1 MSRQPLFLSSVQKE
15 FAAERLALRDFLQGD
30 PLLRRF
36 FVPVLFE
43 DLPASDRRADE
54 LYLHLVDRS
63 DLYVGLFGSEY
74 GSVDS
79 EGLSPTEREFQRAG
93 ERGKTRLIFLKAAD
107 DTSRDPRMLALIRQ
121 AEASLV
127 RRRFATTAELI
138 AGLYAALVQWLEDR
152 QLIRNGPFDA
162 SPCPQAALADLDAE
176 RMAWFIDRA
185 RQVRGFPLPPNAS
198 ASELLTHLNLL
209 DHGSP
214 VNAAVLLFGRQPQR
228 FLLSSEVKAAHF
240 HGTAVAKPIPSY
252 QVFKGTVFELVD
264 QAVDFVLARLSFT
277 VGTRA
282 ASVQAPAAYEIPPEV
297 IREAIVNAVAHRD
310 YTSNGSVQVMV
321 FADRVEIW
329 NPGSLPPSL
338 SLAQLR
344 QPHGSI
350 PANPLLAE
358 PLYLTQYIERLGT
371 GTGDMIRRCREAD
384 LPEPEFSLEDGF
396 RISLGRPLPQL
407 SSSVTTEET
416 EEETKEETE
425 EETKEESR
433 RQEISGAAPGKASIS
448 REQILAQLRS
458 HPEVTIAELARQLN
472 LSDSGVEYNLR
483 KLRKEGRI
491 RREGSTKSG
500 RWVVVSP

>member
-1 MSRQPLFLSSVQKE
+1 
-15 FAAERLALRDFLQGD
+15 
-30 PLLRRF
+30 
-36 FVPVLFE
+36 
-43 DLPASDRRADE
+43 
-54 LYLHLVDRS
+54 
-63 DLYVGLFGSEY
+63 
-74 GSVDS
+74 
-79 EGLSPTEREFQRAG
+79 
-93 ERGKTRLIFLKAAD
+93 
-107 DTSRDPRMLALIRQ
+107 
-121 AEASLV
+121 V

-152 QLIRNGPFDA
+152 QLIRSGPFDA
-162 SPCPQAALADLDAE
+162 SPCPQASLADLDAV
-176 RMAWFIDRA
+176 RMAWFVDRA

-198 ASELLTHLNLL
+198 PTELLSHLNLI
-209 DHGSP
+209 DNGQP

-264 QAVDFVLARLSFT
+264 QAVDFVLARLSFA

-282 ASVQAPAAYEIPPEV
+282 ASTQAPAAYEIPPEV

-321 FADRVEIW
+321 FADRVEVW

-344 QPHGSI
+344 EPHGSI

-371 GTGDMIRRCREAD
+371 GTGDMIRRCREAG
-384 LPEPEFSLEDGF
+384 LSEPVFALEDGF
-396 RISLGRPLPQL
+396 RISLGRPLPQP

-416 EEETKEETE
+416 EEETKEEAE
-425 EETKEESR
+425 EGAPEETKGQVVPSTL
-433 RQEISGAAPGKASIS
+433 GKAGTT
-448 REQILAQLRS
+448 REQVLALMRS
-458 HPEVTIAELARQLN
+458 NPAVTIAELARLLN

-483 KLRKEGRI
+483 KLRQEGLI
-491 RREGSTKSG
+491 RREGSTKAG
-500 RWVVVSP
+500 RWVVLASPPGG

>member
-1 MSRQPLFLSSVQKE
+1 
-15 FAAERLALRDFLQGD
+15 
-30 PLLRRF
+30 
-36 FVPVLFE
+36 
-43 DLPASDRRADE
+43 
-54 LYLHLVDRS
+54 
-63 DLYVGLFGSEY
+63 
-74 GSVDS
+74 
-79 EGLSPTEREFQRAG
+79 
-93 ERGKTRLIFLKAAD
+93 
-107 DTSRDPRMLALIRQ
+107 MLALIRQ

-209 DHGSP
+209 DHGQP
-214 VNAAVLLFGRQPQR
+214 THAAVLLFGRQPPR

-264 QAVDFVLARLSFT
+264 QAVDFVLARLSFS

-321 FADRVEIW
+321 FADRVEVW

-371 GTGDMIRRCREAD
+371 GTGDMIRRCREAG
-384 LPEPEFSLEDGF
+384 LPESVFSLEDGF

-416 EEETKEETE
+416 EEETKEETKD
-425 EETKEESR
+425 ETGEESR
-433 RQEISGAAPGKASIS
+433 LLLISGAAPGKASIS

-483 KLRKEGRI
+483 KLRQEGRI

>member
-1 MSRQPLFLSSVQKE
+1 VLCTDAPWIHREMARRSPVDPQRS
-15 FAAERLALRDFLQGD
+15 LRC
-30 PLLRRF
+30 
-36 FVPVLFE
+36 
-43 DLPASDRRADE
+43 
-54 LYLHLVDRS
+54 LHL
-63 DLYVGLFGSEY
+63 
-74 GSVDS
+74 
-79 EGLSPTEREFQRAG
+79 
-93 ERGKTRLIFLKAAD
+93 
-107 DTSRDPRMLALIRQ
+107 
-121 AEASLV
+121 
-127 RRRFATTAELI
+127 
-138 AGLYAALVQWLEDR
+138 
-152 QLIRNGPFDA
+152 
-162 SPCPQAALADLDAE
+162 PQATLADLDAE

-185 RQVRGFPLPPNAS
+185 RQVRGFPLAPNAS

-209 DHGSP
+209 SHGQP
-214 VNAAVLLFGRQPQR
+214 THAAVLFFGRQTQR
-228 FLLSSEVKAAHF
+228 FLISSKVKAAHF

-264 QAVDFVLARLSFT
+264 QAVDFVLARLSFS

-282 ASVQAPAAYEIPPEV
+282 ATTQAPAADEIPPEV

-321 FADRVEIW
+321 FADRVEVW

-358 PLYLTQYIERLGT
+358 PLYLTQYIERLDT
-371 GTGDMIRRCREAD
+371 GTGDMIRRCREAG
-384 LPEPEFSLEDGF
+384 LPEPVFSLEDGF
-396 RISLGRPLPQL
+396 RISLGRPLPQP

-425 EETKEESR
+425 EESR

-448 REQILAQLRS
+448 REQILAVLRS

-483 KLRKEGRI
+483 KLRQEGRI

-500 RWVVVSP
+500 RWVVRFINQPAPPHRMTRPGRGGGLWPGRT